1 MTPTAFRFRVGPEF
15 HAVPL
20 DEDAVDEMRRFAHD
34 YWGER
39 EELAPLRALTEAL
52 YEENARML
60 TEGGAVYNA
69 LGVFPLDGTP
79 ERVGRATLTV
89 GVRELDNPDPLL
101 TATGIARTLERS
113 GEAQLISLP
122 AGPAVVHITGSR
134 AVWDLPEGE
143 REQYF
148 VRVEVWLPFPA
159 EDRLLLLCL
168 STPDVQDLRHY
179 QAVLADIAGTVA
191 FGEPA
196 PVTLVSPF
204 GSY

>member
-1 MTPTAFRFRVGPEF
+1 MTATTFRFRVGPEF

-20 DEDAVDEMRRFAHD
+20 DEGTQDEMRKFARD

-39 EELAPLRALTEAL
+39 EELAPLHALTEAL
-52 YEENARML
+52 YEENARIL

-69 LGVFPLDGTP
+69 LGVFPVEATP
-79 ERVGRATLTV
+79 SRISRATLTI

-101 TATGIARTLERS
+101 TATGITRTLEQS
-113 GEAQLISLP
+113 GEAQLIALP
-122 AGPAVVHITGSR
+122 AGPAAVHIAGSR
-134 AVWDLPEGE
+134 AVWELPEGE
-143 REQYF
+143 QEQYF

-179 QAVLADIAGTVA
+179 QAVLADIADTVA
-191 FGEPA
+191 FGEPTE
-196 PVTLVSPF
+196 PDSPF